1 MIDQWF
7 KKDLQNIFEK
17 HSIVVFLDESGDAEF
32 LLPTLEKT
40 FKNKLV
46 IYQVN
51 SEIEELHIKYL
62 IEREPVNDKKFLIY
76 THFQKDNLTYVR
88 EYCET
93 NGCIEIRYLQNY
105 IKDKVHQSLNLNI
118 NLSKED
124 LIAAAKV
131 SVGKDQIYWMDL
143 SHKGATEIFDLEKEL
158 LPFVMIPSLILKKNM
173 MNS

>member
-17 HSIVVFLDESGDAEF
+17 HSIVVFIDESGDAEF

-51 SEIEELHIKYL
+51 SEIKELHIKHL

-76 THFQKDNLTYVR
+76 THFQKDN
-88 EYCET
+88 
-93 NGCIEIRYLQNY
+93 
-105 IKDKVHQSLNLNI
+105 
-118 NLSKED
+118 
-124 LIAAAKV
+124 
-131 SVGKDQIYWMDL
+131 
-143 SHKGATEIFDLEKEL
+143 
-158 LPFVMIPSLILKKNM
+158 
-173 MNS
+173 